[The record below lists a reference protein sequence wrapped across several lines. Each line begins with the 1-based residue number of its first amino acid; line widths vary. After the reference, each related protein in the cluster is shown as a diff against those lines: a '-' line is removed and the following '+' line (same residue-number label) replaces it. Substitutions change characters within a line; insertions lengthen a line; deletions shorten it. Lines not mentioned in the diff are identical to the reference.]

1 MELEVKYQIRD
12 DHIGIFDN
20 FFPNELID
28 NAIEYFKFCD
38 QNKITYQREDPEI
51 RKDTSIY
58 IDPHPIKIKNPSIEA
73 RGDIYH
79 RFVKIFYDN
88 IYPIYLNKFIYLK
101 KIKSVIFNIKI
112 QKTNPSE
119 GYHIWHFESSAKELQ
134 NRTTSFILY
143 LNDVN
148 EGGETEFLYQKL
160 RVKPLKNRLVLW
172 PAAYTHIHRGNPPLE
187 ESKYI
192 LTGWTEIPI

>member
-1 MELEVKYQIRD
+1 MINTVFQFKRAIATRSQIIQRAYLQLYQAERALEAELSALGLFAERLTRD
-12 DHIGIFDN
+12 DLLSTIAA
-20 FFPNELID
+20 L
-28 NAIEYFKFCD
+28 
-38 QNKITYQREDPEI
+38 
-51 RKDTSIY
+51 
-58 IDPHPIKIKNPSIEA
+58 EA
-73 RGDIYH
+73 RGEIYH

-101 KIKSVIFNIKI
+101 NIKSVIFNIKI

-119 GYHIWHFESSAKELQ
+119 GYHIWHFESSGKELQ

-172 PAAYTHIHRGNPPLE
+172 PAAYTHIHRGNPPLD